1 MKKVVYILFS
11 LLVLLACSEDTTEY
25 LQQKDTLEQAN
36 AEKQKQIDEEK
47 RKNAEKQKE
56 LDRLKQRLEE
66 LERVKNGMVPD
77 PQLLTME
84 FRRAD
89 NSGLDENVV
98 CDVYSSTG
106 VVNCWLASLDD
117 PKTLIPRFTFDGTL
131 VMMGSQEVTSGLTL
145 IDFSQPVTLT
155 VTTSKSTKDYT
166 VYVYSY
172 TGLPVMRINTENGNF
187 INSKTTYVN
196 AHMKLTEDVKTRG
209 GGDVLEA
216 DLQIKGRGNSTWW
229 RTDWPKKPY
238 RLKFNE
244 KVSLLGEHKDKSWVL
259 LANFADKSLLRNHIA
274 FFMGTI
280 SNIEYTSSSHFVE
293 LYLNGRY
300 DGTYELCE
308 KLKISDHRVAV
319 GDDGFL
325 LEVDARA
332 IEEDDSRY
340 FYIYSLD
347 SPVNIKEPETQY
359 NDANFNYIENYLAKV
374 DNALY
379 GFYFKESSKGWQ
391 NYMDIDS
398 FVDWYLIN
406 EIAHNTDAQMLSSC
420 YMNLKRGEK
429 LKMGPLWDFDL
440 AFGNTD
446 YWKRGP
452 EGFWVKD
459 ADWFSR
465 LFEDPAFVE
474 RVKERFDYFYD
485 RLPDIMREIDATGEY
500 LKYSAA
506 ANENR
511 WHTFYNYGVPNVE
524 IWGKYQNEVQ
534 SVKEYIKTRMD
545 WLKSQYDKM

>member
-1 MKKVVYILFS
+1 
-11 LLVLLACSEDTTEY
+11 
-25 LQQKDTLEQAN
+25 
-36 AEKQKQIDEEK
+36 
-47 RKNAEKQKE
+47 
-56 LDRLKQRLEE
+56 
-66 LERVKNGMVPD
+66 
-77 PQLLTME
+77 ME

-89 NSGLDENVV
+89 NPGLDENVV

-106 VVNCWLASLDD
+106 IVNCWLASLDD
-117 PKTLIPRFTFDGTL
+117 PKTLVPRFTFDGTL
-131 VMMGSQEVTSGLTL
+131 VMIGSQEVTSGSTA

-155 VTTSKSTKDYT
+155 VATSKDTREYI

-172 TGLPVMRINTENGNF
+172 TGLPVMRIDTENGYP

-196 AHMKLTEDVKTRG
+196 AHMILTEDVKTRG
-209 GGDVLEA
+209 SGDVLEA

-244 KVSLLGEHKDKSWVL
+244 KVSLLGEHKDRSWVL
-259 LANFADKSLLRNHIA
+259 LANFADKSAIRNHVA
-274 FFMGTI
+274 FYMGKI
-280 SNIEYTSSSHFVE
+280 SNLEYTSSSHFVE
-293 LYLNGRY
+293 LYLNGKY
-300 DGTYELCE
+300 NGTYELCE

-325 LEVDARA
+325 LEVDSRA
-332 IEEDDSRY
+332 PEEADSRY

-347 SPVNIKEPETQY
+347 NPVSIKEPETEI
-359 NDANFNYIENYLAKV
+359 NDANFNYIVDYIDKV
-374 DNALY
+374 DFALY
-379 GFYFKESSKGWQ
+379 GPYFKDPAKGWQ
-391 NYMDIDS
+391 AYLDIDS

-406 EIAHNTDAQMLSSC
+406 EISHNTDAQMYTSC

-440 AFGNTD
+440 AYGNAD
-446 YWKRGP
+446 YWERGP
-452 EGFWVKD
+452 EGFWIKN
-459 ADWFSR
+459 ADWFKR
-465 LFEDPAFVE
+465 LFDDPVFVN

-506 ANENR
+506 ANENK